1 MSRRPFFVVNPQS
14 AGGQTGRL
22 WGASLKNQIVKRFP
36 EARWAFTTGEAE
48 AAVLARYAWK
58 EGADLVVAV
67 GGDGS
72 VNEVINGLMGNTLG
86 KEGSVKIEPEGAGWP
101 APSSDPPR
109 PEMGILPRG
118 TGCDFARSVA
128 VPRSLIGAL
137 DVLENGR
144 SVPVDVGEIVYTDR
158 SGDAVSRR
166 HFINIAG
173 CGASGEVVDRVN
185 RSSKRLGGFLSF
197 LLATMATTMRYR
209 RPLVQVTAD
218 DEPAREVELN
228 VIFVCNAQYC
238 GGGMRIAP
246 EAVMH
251 DGLFQVVEI
260 SATGRLQS
268 LLHGGKLYSG
278 RLAGVPGAR
287 VYTARRLR
295 VTSAEEVLIES
306 DGEQPGILPATY
318 TLIPHAIHLRVGRH
332 ALAVQS

>member
-1 MSRRPFFVVNPQS
+1 MSKRPFFVVNPQS

-22 WGASLKNQIVKRFP
+22 WNCSLRDQIVNRFP
-36 EARWAFTTGEAE
+36 EARWAFTTGQGQ
-48 AAVLARYAWK
+48 AARLARRAWQ
-58 EGADLVVAV
+58 EGADMVVAV

-72 VNEVINGLMGNTLG
+72 VNEVVNGLMDNPLG
-86 KEGSVKIEPEGAGWP
+86 QAMEELPAGQGAEWP
-101 APSSDPPR
+101 APPEAPPR
-109 PEMGILPRG
+109 PELGVLPRG
-118 TGCDFARSVA
+118 TGCDFAKSVA
-128 VPRSLIGAL
+128 IPKSLIGAL

-144 SVPVDVGEIVYTDR
+144 SVPVDVGKIEYTDR
-158 SGDAVSRR
+158 SGDAMSTRY
-166 HFINIAG
+166 FINIAG

-185 RSSKRLGGFLSF
+185 RSSKRLGGFMSF
-197 LLATMATTMRYR
+197 LLATIATTMRYR
-209 RPLVQVTAD
+209 RPRVQVSIDGGA
-218 DEPAREVELN
+218 PRELELN

-246 EAVMH
+246 DAVMH

-287 VYTARRLR
+287 VYTARRVR
-295 VTSAEEVLIES
+295 VTSAEQVLVES

-318 TLIPHAIHLRVGRH
+318 AIVPHALHLRVGDH
-332 ALAVQS
+332 ALAVQP